1 MFRIFR
7 KVRGDLLPGSRDRK
21 YLLYAVGELLL
32 VVVGI
37 LIALQVNNWNEERIE
52 QRQIR
57 QYVIGLISDLER
69 DIAMLEPITM
79 QMQRKLEKVE
89 ALNNYTRG
97 KTLDQISNLDLW
109 VLTPTA
115 AYRPY
120 QWNRSAIEQLRS
132 AGALREIQN
141 VGLAE
146 KITAYDSLTRH
157 LDEDY
162 EQDTLRIRAAV
173 EFRDLVV
180 DSNFL
185 DDEHFTSIADEASGQ
200 TIEAQLSIW
209 QESFHGERLQLLTDD
224 INDVKIMV
232 NKYDK
237 MFFLEA
243 RVESEIPRLI
253 DWAEELTEL
262 LADEYAI
269 DDSDYR

>member
-79 QMQRKLEKVE
+79 QMQRRLEKVE

-232 NKYDK
+232 NKYGK

-253 DWAEELTEL
+253 DLAEELTEL

>member
-79 QMQRKLEKVE
+79 QMQRRLEKVE